1 MEGLSWWTLPRA
13 RGGISIPVPRETTQ
27 GGSSPRTR
35 GYFLGRQGHA
45 RRRTLFPAHAGV
57 FPEIHMIHNH
67 MAPLPR
73 ARGGISIVQRVI
85 GPELVSSPRTRGY
98 FREVCFHFG
107 SYRLFPAH
115 AGVFPVLS
123 WDHNP
128 ADSLPRARGG
138 ISSAAD
144 AAGHATDSSPR
155 TRGYF
160 LPRRRQASSR
170 QLFPA
175 HAGVFPLTI

>member
-1 MEGLSWWTLPRA
+1 MSLPRA
-13 RGGISIPVPRETTQ
+13 RGGISAVCCPHFCSLD
-27 GGSSPRTR
+27 SSPRTR
-35 GYFLGRQGHA
+35 GYFPGSGSAPFLCL
-45 RRRTLFPAHAGV
+45 LFPAHAGV
-57 FPEIHMIHNH
+57 FPQFRVRLHFVF
-67 MAPLPR
+67 ALPR

-175 HAGVFPLTI
+175 HAGVFPSP